1 MMISANHYR
10 ASAIPRGGLIKTILH
25 DDEMGYSDTPMSEKI
40 GYSQVIIYYVRK
52 DKFDFNFFEL
62 YAKKCKDC
70 HSYLVF
76 YSDLSE

>member
-1 MMISANHYR
+1 
-10 ASAIPRGGLIKTILH
+10 
-25 DDEMGYSDTPMSEKI
+25 MGYSDTPMSEKI